1 MLKIQIQKSTL
12 KSVKDHTLIIPLYQQ
27 GAKPELPKN
36 GAFLRPVLDK
46 LTKDKVFKADFKEVT
61 YLRFIKT
68 GQSQNV
74 LFVGLGKKKDLT
86 LSRLRE
92 ALINTSAYLGKSK
105 VPSFSFHLSSVAW
118 SGKRSFSEVAQAATE
133 SLVLP
138 LYKFTKFKK
147 DEGSATQ
154 DQSSGIKSV
163 TLVVDSPEEVLEGKK
178 GLSKAKIFIDSCNLV
193 RDLVNTPH
201 NSMKATDLAQ
211 AAQDVAKAV
220 GLKCTVFTEKELQKE
235 GFGALLAVNQGSDIP
250 PRFVILEH
258 NAEKKNL
265 DTVCLVGK
273 GITFDSGGISL
284 KPADSME
291 TMKDDMAGSATVL
304 GIMEI
309 VAKLN
314 LPLHVVGFMAIT
326 NNMPSGKATVPGDI
340 VKSYLG
346 KTIEILNT
354 DAEGRLVL
362 ADAVAYADK
371 HYKPSLLIDF
381 ATLTGACVIALGEAG
396 AGVMGTAQKA
406 IDRLKELSCLTGD
419 KIWQLPLWEEYREEL
434 KSDIA
439 DIKNIGNTRGAG
451 SSKGGMFIQAF
462 IDDKTP
468 WVHFDIAGSAFITRP
483 THRYYPKG
491 ATAACVRLVAE
502 FLIQWPKAGEE
513 SVTELA

>member
-1 MLKIQIQKSTL
+1 MLKIQIQKSVL
-12 KSVKDHTLIIPLYQQ
+12 KSIKDHTLIIPLYQQ
-27 GAKPELPKN
+27 GTKAELPKN
-36 GAFLRPVLDK
+36 GAFLRPLLDK
-46 LTKDKVFKADFKEVT
+46 LMKDKIFKADFKEVH
-61 YLRFIKT
+61 YLRFVKA

-74 LFVGLGKKKDLT
+74 LFVGLGKKKELT
-86 LSRLRE
+86 LSGLRE
-92 ALINTSAYLGKSK
+92 ALISASAYLSKAK

-118 SGKRSFSEVAQAATE
+118 SGKRSFSEVAQAVCE

-147 DEGSATQ
+147 DE
-154 DQSSGIKSV
+154 DPDSGVKAV
-163 TLVVDSPEEVLEGKK
+163 TLAVDSLEEVLEGKK
-178 GLSKAKIFIDSCNLV
+178 GLSKAKVFIDASNLV

-201 NSMKATDLAQ
+201 NAMQAPDLAQ

-258 NAEKKNL
+258 HAGKKEL

-284 KPADSME
+284 KPPDAME

-354 DAEGRLVL
+354 DAEGRLIL

-371 HYKPSLLIDF
+371 HYKPNLLIDF
-381 ATLTGACVIALGEAG
+381 ATLTGACVVALGEAG

-406 IDRLKELSCLTGD
+406 IDRLKDLSCLTGD

-439 DIKNIGNTRGAG
+439 DLKNIGNTRGAG

-462 IDDKTP
+462 INDKTP
-468 WVHFDIAGSAFITRP
+468 WVHFDIAGSAFITKP
-483 THRYYPKG
+483 THRYTPKG

-502 FLIQWPKAGEE
+502 FLIQWDKI
-513 SVTELA
+513 VTELA

>member
-1 MLKIQIQKSTL
+1 MLKIQIQKSIL
-12 KSVKDHTLIIPLYQQ
+12 KSVKDHTLVIPLYQQ
-27 GAKPELPKN
+27 GAKPQLPKN
-36 GAFLRPVLDK
+36 GAFLKTILDK
-46 LTKDKVFKADFKEVT
+46 LSKDNVFKADFKEVNF
-61 YLRFIKT
+61 LRLTKA
-68 GQSQNV
+68 GQSQNA
-74 LFVGLGKKKDLT
+74 LLVGLGKKKEMT
-86 LSRLRE
+86 LNRLRE
-92 ALINTSAYLGKSK
+92 ALISASSTLSKAK
-105 VPSFSFHLSSVAW
+105 VPSFSFHLSSIEW
-118 SGKRSFSEVAQAATE
+118 PGKNPCSEIIQASVE
-133 SLVLP
+133 SLVMP

-147 DEGSATQ
+147 DE

-163 TLVVDSPEEVLEGKK
+163 TIAVDSSEEVLEGKK
-178 GLSKAKIFIDSCNLV
+178 GISKAKIFIDSCNLV
-193 RDLVNTPH
+193 RDLINTPH
-201 NSMKATDLAQ
+201 NAMKAPDLAQ
-211 AAQDVAKAV
+211 AAQDVAKNV
-220 GLKCTVFTEKELQKE
+220 GLKVTVFTEKELHKE
-235 GFGALLAVNQGSDIP
+235 GFGALLAVNQGSDTP

-258 NAEKKNL
+258 NAGKNDL

-284 KPADSME
+284 KPADAME
-291 TMKDDMAGSATVL
+291 TMKDDMAGAATVL

-309 VAKLN
+309 VAKLH

-371 HYKPSLLIDF
+371 HYKPHLMIDF

-406 IDRLKELSCLTGD
+406 IDHLKKLSCLTGD

-439 DIKNIGNTRGAG
+439 DLKNIGNTRGAG

-462 IDDKTP
+462 IHDKTP
-468 WVHFDIAGSAFITRP
+468 WVHFDIAGSAFITKP
-483 THRYYPKG
+483 THRYTPKG
-491 ATAACVRLVAE
+491 ATAACVRLVSE
-502 FLIQWPKAGEE
+502 FLIQWDKA
-513 SVTELA
+513 VTELA